1 MSNKSQELA
10 NKAKKLSG
18 KQIGD
23 TLLNNALIIIMV
35 LVAIY
40 VAIKKPT
47 FLSAP
52 SLVNL
57 ISLTA
62 AYLPVALGIA
72 GCIYL
77 LVLTLVL
84 VVRLV

>member
-47 FLSAP
+47 FFKS
-52 SLVNL
+52 
-57 ISLTA
+57 
-62 AYLPVALGIA
+62 
-72 GCIYL
+72 
-77 LVLTLVL
+77 VL
-84 VVRLV
+84 